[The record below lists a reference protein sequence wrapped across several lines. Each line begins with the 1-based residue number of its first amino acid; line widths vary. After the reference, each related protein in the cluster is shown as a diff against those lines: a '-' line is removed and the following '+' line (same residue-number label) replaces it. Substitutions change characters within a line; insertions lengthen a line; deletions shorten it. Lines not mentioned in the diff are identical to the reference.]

1 MSPRLKYRSG
11 NHPRFS
17 MVLLVGMAVVLSILA
32 WLQYGWISEVS
43 NAEKNRLGE
52 NLTIAATRFAQDFDS
67 ELRLLVPLRRPGPG
81 PRGEPGPGSGP
92 RPNDVN
98 PQDTL
103 LERLTLRYDQWSVS
117 SQHTELVRDLFA
129 ADVVAPGDVRLLRYN
144 PDQRTLDP
152 VDWPP
157 EFSDFHQNAIE
168 ESLGRRP
175 NLGRGGFSVDRA
187 DLQNVPALAIP
198 AMGPLRPATPGE
210 PPGRG
215 FRPLSP
221 RGWEI
226 IRLNGKYFSETFLPA
241 LVQRHFSKQG
251 DFDYDIVIT
260 QATSGNV
267 VYQSSPSLDLADF
280 KKNSDARIRLSAGGF
295 SAGPQR
301 GGPQRGQR
309 GNFGGGF
316 DGGFGG
322 DGPPGPP
329 SSGGWELYAKHHI
342 GSLQSFADRFRARN
356 LAISFGIFTILA
368 IGIAFTI
375 LSSERVRQIG
385 RLQLE
390 FAAGLSHE
398 LRTPLAVIRSA
409 GYNLASGKIG
419 GREEVARYGKLLQ
432 EEGLRLSD
440 MVEQALL
447 FAQTQSGRNRYQ
459 RNPVDVSEVLNK
471 AVRSCQAILPKYPG
485 EIKVETDP
493 KLPLAWTDADAI
505 HHCLHNLIVNALKY
519 GSPGLVTVTATSD
532 LGEGEGDIAIAV
544 ANRGSVIAAS
554 DLPHL
559 FEPFFRGENANG
571 VPGSGLGLYIVK
583 SIMESLGGSVTVSSS
598 VADGTRFTLH
608 IPPLPAGQEA

>member
-11 NHPRFS
+11 SQPRFS
-17 MVLLVGMAVVLSILA
+17 MVVLVGIAVVLSILA

-43 NAEKNRLGE
+43 DAEKDRQAE

-67 ELRLLVPLRRPGPG
+67 EMRLLVPFRRPGPG
-81 PRGEPGPGSGP
+81 PGPGGPRGEPRGEGPGP
-92 RPNDVN
+92 RPNEVY

-103 LERLTLRYDQWSVS
+103 LERLTLRYDQWAVS
-117 SQHTELVRDLFA
+117 SQHAELVRNLFA
-129 ADVVAPGDVRLLRYN
+129 ADVVAPGDIRLLRYN
-144 PDQRTLDP
+144 PEQRTLEP

-157 EFSDFHQNAIE
+157 EFSDFHKNAID
-168 ESLGRRP
+168 ESLGQRP
-175 NLGRGGFSVDRA
+175 NLGRGGFGVDRA
-187 DLQNVPALAIP
+187 DLQNVPALAVP
-198 AMGPLRPATPGE
+198 VMAPLRPPTPGE

-226 IRLNGKYFSETFLPA
+226 IQLDGKYFSGVFLPA
-241 LVQRHFSKQG
+241 LVQRHFAKQG
-251 DFDYDIVIT
+251 DFDYDIVIA
-260 QATSGNV
+260 QASSGNV
-267 VYQSSPSLDLADF
+267 VYQSSPGLDLDEF
-280 KKNSDARIRLSAGGF
+280 KKNPDTQIRLTAGGF

-301 GGPQRGQR
+301 GPR
-309 GNFGGGF
+309 
-316 DGGFGG
+316 GGFGG

-329 SSGGWELYAKHHI
+329 NSGGWELYAKHHI
-342 GSLQSFADRFRARN
+342 GSLQSFADRFRTRN

-375 LSSERVRQIG
+375 LSSERVREMG

-419 GREEVARYGKLLQ
+419 APDEVARYGKLLQ

-459 RNPVDVSEVLNK
+459 RNPVDIAEALNK

-485 EIKVETDP
+485 EIRIETDP
-493 KLPLAWTDADAI
+493 NLALALTDADAI
-505 HHCLHNLIVNALKY
+505 NHCLHNLLVNALKY
-519 GSPGLVTVTATSD
+519 GPSPGYVTVTATSD
-532 LGEGEGDIAIAV
+532 LKKAEPEVAIAV
-544 ANRGSVIAAS
+544 ENPGSAIDAS
-554 DLPHL
+554 DLTHL
-559 FEPFFRGENANG
+559 FEPFFRGNNANG

-598 VADGTRFTLH
+598 ENEGTRFILH
-608 IPPLPAGQEA
+608 IPAMPA

>member
-1 MSPRLKYRSG
+1 
-11 NHPRFS
+11 
-17 MVLLVGMAVVLSILA
+17 MVVLVGIAIVLSILA

-43 NAEKNRLGE
+43 DAEKDRLAE

-67 ELRLLVPLRRPGPG
+67 EMRLLVPFRRPGPGPG
-81 PRGEPGPGSGP
+81 PRGEPRPGLGPGP
-92 RPNDVN
+92 RPNEVN

-103 LERLTLRYDQWSVS
+103 LERLTLRYDQWAVS
-117 SQHTELVRDLFA
+117 SEHTELVRNLFA

-144 PDQRTLDP
+144 PEQRTLEP

-157 EFSDFHQNAIE
+157 EFSDFHKNAID
-168 ESLGRRP
+168 ESLGQRP

-198 AMGPLRPATPGE
+198 VMGPLRPPTPGE

-215 FRPLSP
+215 FRPLVP

-226 IRLNGKYFSETFLPA
+226 IQLDGKYFSNVFLPA
-241 LVQRHFSKQG
+241 LVQRHFPKQG
-251 DFDYDIVIT
+251 DFDYDVVIA
-260 QATSGNV
+260 QASSGNV
-267 VYQSSPSLDLADF
+267 LYQSLPDLDLDDF
-280 KKNSDARIRLSAGGF
+280 KKNPDTQVRLTAGGF
-295 SAGPQR
+295 NAGPQR
-301 GGPQRGQR
+301 GPR
-309 GNFGGGF
+309 
-316 DGGFGG
+316 GGFGG

-329 SSGGWELYAKHHI
+329 NSGGWELYAKHHI

-368 IGIAFTI
+368 VGIAFTI
-375 LSSERVRQIG
+375 LSSERVREMG

-419 GREEVARYGKLLQ
+419 APEEVARYGKLLQ
-432 EEGLRLSD
+432 EEGVRLSD

-459 RNPVDVSEVLNK
+459 RNPVDVVEVLNK
-471 AVRSCQAILPKYPG
+471 AVKTCQAILPKYPG

-493 KLPLAWTDADAI
+493 SLPLALTDADAI
-505 HHCLHNLIVNALKY
+505 HHCLHNLLVNALKY
-519 GSPGLVTVTATSD
+519 GPCPGNVTITAASH
-532 LGEGEGDIAIAV
+532 LNESEAEVAIAV
-544 ANRGSVIAAS
+544 ANSGSVIDAS

-559 FEPFFRGENANG
+559 FEPFFRGKNADG

-583 SIMESLGGSVTVSSS
+583 SIVESLGGKVTVSSS
-598 VADGTRFTLH
+598 VTEGTRFTLH
-608 IPPLPAGQEA
+608 VPAIAAGQEV